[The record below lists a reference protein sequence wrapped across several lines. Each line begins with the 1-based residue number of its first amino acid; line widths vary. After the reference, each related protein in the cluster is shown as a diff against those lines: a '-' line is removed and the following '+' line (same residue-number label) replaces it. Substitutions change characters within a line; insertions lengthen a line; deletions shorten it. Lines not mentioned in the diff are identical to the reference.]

1 MEEPVL
7 LLIDVHA
14 LQVGREA
21 IVHKVRT
28 YLSLQQPQY
37 HRQLMQTIQQ
47 LFTPRFGVPF
57 FSCLYSRV

>member
-47 LFTPRFGVPF
+47 LFTP
-57 FSCLYSRV
+57 